1 MSNKNLEGKCFVGCG
16 TEIQINNFEIG
27 HVTAFSEGG
36 SDEIDNLRPICS
48 LCNKSMGTKN
58 LNVFIQEFGFKN
70 NNQDI
75 NEELE
80 SNIKNIKKNNTQLT
94 KYSNQHTKLNKNQD
108 ELILSI
114 KNINEEL
121 LKIQVELKLKQKGL
135 EVCNNDISELE
146 SNIEYINVE
155 NNNLESKNTEL
166 TLKKEEFIKNQ
177 LLEEETIKAEIRQ
190 ELLQQQK
197 KDKLK
202 LQVMKEMGLA

>member
-1 MSNKNLEGKCFVGCG
+1 MY
-16 TEIQINNFEIG
+16 
-27 HVTAFSEGG
+27 
-36 SDEIDNLRPICS
+36 
-48 LCNKSMGTKN
+48 
-58 LNVFIQEFGFKN
+58 
-70 NNQDI
+70 I